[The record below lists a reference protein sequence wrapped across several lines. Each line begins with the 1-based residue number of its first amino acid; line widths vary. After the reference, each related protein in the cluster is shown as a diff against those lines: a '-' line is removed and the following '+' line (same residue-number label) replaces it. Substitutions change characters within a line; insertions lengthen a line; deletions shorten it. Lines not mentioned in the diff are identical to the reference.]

1 MPKESKCDG
10 TRFAGSF
17 TAELKLLIHR
27 SRLIKDTV
35 KNLFRVSLII
45 ILSNGQGRQVGIHD
59 IWTSWIVQEFYASSS
74 DCDCLPARIRLLLLE
89 RPLQKQV
96 WGLFFLVAT
105 LTGDVLQKPRSCQIP
120 DNRLPVVY
128 FTSGTRVG
136 WHYGCVLQL
145 SPSISNPPVS
155 FKEK

>member
-17 TAELKLLIHR
+17 TTELKLLIHR

-59 IWTSWIVQEFYASSS
+59 I
-74 DCDCLPARIRLLLLE
+74 
-89 RPLQKQV
+89 
-96 WGLFFLVAT
+96 
-105 LTGDVLQKPRSCQIP
+105 
-120 DNRLPVVY
+120 
-128 FTSGTRVG
+128 
-136 WHYGCVLQL
+136 
-145 SPSISNPPVS
+145 
-155 FKEK
+155 